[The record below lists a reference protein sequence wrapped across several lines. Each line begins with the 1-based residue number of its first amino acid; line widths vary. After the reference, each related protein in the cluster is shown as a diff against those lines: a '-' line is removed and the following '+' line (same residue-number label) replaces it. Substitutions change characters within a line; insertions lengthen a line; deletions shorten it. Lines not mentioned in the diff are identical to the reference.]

1 MTNIERRTITNT
13 FEVRN
18 EGDKTTIVGYAA
30 VFNSL
35 SQNLGGFVEQVQPG
49 AFKKTLQEADVR
61 ALFNHDPNI
70 VLGRNKAGTLRLS
83 EDAHG
88 LHYEVDLPSTS
99 QARDLGISMD
109 RGDIS
114 QSSFGFRVI
123 RDAWGTTDENFPLR
137 TLEEVA
143 LYDVSP
149 VTYPAYTAASS
160 ALRSLAKQTEI
171 DIEVLVEAAN
181 AGELRSYI
189 LSTTD
194 SEEDLIVAE
203 TAFEVVEARNETP
216 EEASAGAAAQAKT
229 DEPGSEAHL
238 SAEDAKRRLRDAE
251 AGAMPLR
258 YRLSG
263 R

>member
-13 FEVRN
+13 FEVRS
-18 EGDKTTIVGYAA
+18 EGDGTTIVGYAA

-35 SQNLGGFVEQVQPG
+35 SQNLGGFVEQVSPG
-49 AFKKTLQEADVR
+49 AFKKTIQEADVR
-61 ALFNHDPNI
+61 ALFNHDPNF
-70 VLGRNKAGTLRLS
+70 VLGRNKAGTLRMA

-88 LHYEVDLPSTS
+88 LHYEVDLPNTT
-99 QARDLGISMD
+99 QARDLAESMG

-123 RDAWGTTDENFPLR
+123 RDSWGTTEENFPLR
-137 TLEEVA
+137 SLEEVA

-160 ALRSLAKQTEI
+160 ALRSLAKQTNT
-171 DIEVLVEAAN
+171 DLEVLVEAAS

-194 SEEDLIVAE
+194 SEEDLVVAE
-203 TAFEVVEARNETP
+203 ATLEVVEARNEP
-216 EEASAGAAAQAKT
+216 KDESAGAAAQAKT
-229 DEPGSEAHL
+229 DEPGSDAHL
-238 SAEDAKRRLRDAE
+238 SAQDAQRRLRE
-251 AGAMPLR
+251 AQAGEMPLR